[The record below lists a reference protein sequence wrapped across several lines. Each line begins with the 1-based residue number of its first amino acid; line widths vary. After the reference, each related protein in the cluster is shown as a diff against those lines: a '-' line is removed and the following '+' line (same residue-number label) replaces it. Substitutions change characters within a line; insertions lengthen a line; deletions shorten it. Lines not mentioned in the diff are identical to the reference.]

1 MYRPWG
7 ASAVKGI
14 LEYPFVVL
22 FIVLTLTFAC
32 GQCRSDEEIE
42 ARTRAALSLSQAAK
56 QRAKTHPVTTTREQG
71 DQSKLEVAWKE
82 ARRRSVPI
90 VCWVAMRADDYP
102 EFRKSLGEVIH
113 VELYSNEGSSKPR
126 VLFVRSDKLECVA
139 FCTEKGIRDDTAKKM
154 WSAYRE
160 VMGLPASRS
169 PAPQQV
175 GYAYPVVM
183 PSFVGGPDCSR

>member
-1 MYRPWG
+1 M
-7 ASAVKGI
+7 KL
-14 LEYPFVVL
+14 LEYP
-22 FIVLTLTFAC
+22 IVLLILILLLAFVLA
-32 GQCRSDEEIE
+32 GQISAEDVSETQTKTSL
-42 ARTRAALSLSQAAK
+42 ALSQAAK
-56 QRAKTHPVTTTREQG
+56 QRTKSQAS
-71 DQSKLEVAWKE
+71 QSKLEEAWRE

-169 PAPQQV
+169 PTPQQV
-175 GYAYPVVM
+175 GYAMPVVM
-183 PSFVGGPDCSR
+183 PFVGGVGDNCST